1 MQGIIMFM
9 WISLFQLKWVNRQ
22 HFRTKWISSAAKPL
36 SWFFCTPTK
45 RQNARYLSLSSCSAS
60 GQFSWLGRA
69 LPPEPDNLAT
79 STRISNKAGS
89 LLYEAEPPC
98 EPHNRDLRQKQHSYY
113 CVHVCPC
120 LYRHYYF
127 TSSSIVPQSYLSLVK
142 KSKTICLVKYCKT
155 YIYNHSSMQKCLYS
169 ACTQMWKIMHKN
181 VLNINRHY
189 FKYQNKQGQSSLN
202 PCTAQ

>member
-1 MQGIIMFM
+1 MNQFCSQTSILILLHPNKKAKCK
-9 WISLFQLKWVNRQ
+9 ISFTQQLLC
-22 HFRTKWISSAAKPL
+22 FRTILLAGKSSATWARQL
-36 SWFFCTPTK
+36 SN
-45 RQNARYLSLSSCSAS
+45 QH
-60 GQFSWLGRA
+60 
-69 LPPEPDNLAT
+69 
-79 STRISNKAGS
+79 RISNKAGS